1 MATYTKQ
8 QIALVL
14 HTAELLKQ
22 KGSSQTINISTFCG
36 EAAISRKNAYK
47 HKNNIDLS
55 QQKLEQQLQQ
65 LKLDNQ
71 QLREKLELAE
81 DRAREADL
89 YSELR
94 QILVALHDDIKKN
107 ETGSIVRQ
115 QRLIDSSTSI
125 GN

>member
-22 KGSSQTINISTFCG
+22 KGSSQTINISTFCR

-47 HKNNIDLS
+47 HKNNMDLS
-55 QQKLEQQLQQ
+55 QSCLEEKIQQLEFE
-65 LKLDNQ
+65 NQ
-71 QLREKLELAE
+71 QLHEKLELAE
-81 DRAREADL
+81 ARAREADL

-115 QRLIDSSTSI
+115 QRLTDSSTSI

>member
-14 HTAELLKQ
+14 QTAELLKQ
-22 KGSSQTINISTFCG
+22 KGSSQTINISTFCR

-55 QQKLEQQLQQ
+55 QSCLEEKIQQLEW
-65 LKLDNQ
+65 DNQ
-71 QLREKLELAE
+71 QLREKLKLAE
-81 DRAREADL
+81 ARAREADL

-94 QILVALHDDIKKN
+94 QILIALHDDIKKN